1 MKRLWDPQSQLS
13 FFWGLSGS
21 LRNPEACESQFASR
35 TDANC
40 VAAGVTE
47 KSSVEVVQRRYRD
60 KAVCPATTATTCNE
74 WCHLPKANC
83 TLIPAAF
90 DVSEPLFLVSAFDP
104 EIFHDFVSWITV
116 IVMLSTGLCFEVY
129 VHRYLAS
136 VRSACAHLYTHT
148 KREHERQLNIKWKV
162 AKCAF
167 PVLMLVALIALFH
180 HEAYGL
186 LLFNAAL
193 WKVGFPEVTTQA
205 MVGAFQLRGGLAS
218 KDRRKLLIY
227 AGFNFGM
234 FVGILMHHAAAT
246 IAYVFVLTAAVD
258 MDQHNVAIFLL
269 VILQHLCTCIGSVAE
284 GVDSTPVQMF
294 YYVCIA
300 GCFATEALLQIELIA
315 YVPIAESP
323 VDIAATLF
331 SASHFIMMLIAVVF
345 FLTHERRVPTFY
357 FPSQSLSLSDVE
369 ADLPRQSQGTNEPSV
384 RSEATGFQRS
394 GTTVL
399 MSLDKWQLPTS
410 VTSIARSSPSK
421 STSQGSSPS
430 KSTQGSSPSKS
441 TQGSSESSE

>member
-1 MKRLWDPQSQLS
+1 
-13 FFWGLSGS
+13 
-21 LRNPEACESQFASR
+21 
-35 TDANC
+35 
-40 VAAGVTE
+40 
-47 KSSVEVVQRRYRD
+47 
-60 KAVCPATTATTCNE
+60 
-74 WCHLPKANC
+74 
-83 TLIPAAF
+83 
-90 DVSEPLFLVSAFDP
+90 
-104 EIFHDFVSWITV
+104 
-116 IVMLSTGLCFEVY
+116 
-129 VHRYLAS
+129 
-136 VRSACAHLYTHT
+136 
-148 KREHERQLNIKWKV
+148 
-162 AKCAF
+162 
-167 PVLMLVALIALFH
+167 
-180 HEAYGL
+180 
-186 LLFNAAL
+186 
-193 WKVGFPEVTTQA
+193 
-205 MVGAFQLRGGLAS
+205 
-218 KDRRKLLIY
+218 
-227 AGFNFGM
+227 
-234 FVGILMHHAAAT
+234 
-246 IAYVFVLTAAVD
+246 

-410 VTSIARSSPSK
+410 VTSITRSSPSK

-441 TQGSSESSE
+441 TQGSSESCE